1 MPVTFIFLPTCHL
14 LISTWSL
21 KLIRSITTSF
31 MCFLYNNVETLNVV
45 IMNERYKF
53 HLPIV
58 EDYDVDET

>member
-1 MPVTFIFLPTCHL
+1 
-14 LISTWSL
+14 
-21 KLIRSITTSF
+21 